1 MGALLETALSLASR
15 GLHVFPYKPR
25 DKEPAVWNGL
35 RAATTDQNVI
45 RGWWRSRDLNI
56 GLATGERSGVFV
68 VDIDAEAELAKLE
81 SRHGTLPGTVES
93 ITTKGRHIYFVWPG
107 RRIPNSAS
115 KIAPGID
122 VRGDGGY
129 VLAPPSIHPSG
140 KPYAWSV
147 DSASSFA
154 AAPDWIITGAI
165 AASFSP
171 RGKLPCETS
180 PSTVWAE
187 LVAAGVAEG
196 ARNVTFASLAGY
208 LLRHRIDVDAVLEI
222 LRLWNETRCRPP
234 LPDADVLKIVDSI
247 AGREYR
253 RRAGLGR

>member
-1 MGALLETALSLASR
+1 MGALLETALSLAAR
-15 GLHVFPYKPR
+15 GLHVFPCKPR
-25 DKEPAVWNGL
+25 AKEPAVWNGL
-35 RAATTDQNVI
+35 RAATTDQNTI

-56 GLATGERSGVFV
+56 GLATGKPSGIFV
-68 VDIDAEAELAKLE
+68 VDIDAEAELAKLK
-81 SRHGTLPGTVES
+81 SRHGILPRTIES
-93 ITTKGRHIYFVWPG
+93 ITTKGRHIYFLWPG

-122 VRGDGGY
+122 VRSDGGY

-140 KPYAWSV
+140 KLYEWKAN
-147 DSASSFA
+147 SANGFA
-154 AAPDWIITGAI
+154 VAPDWIITRAI

-180 PSTVWAE
+180 PSTMWAE

-196 ARNVTFASLAGY
+196 ARNVTFTSLAGY

-234 LPDADVLKIVDSI
+234 LLDADVLKIVNSI